1 MVIYDPE
8 DLMAQFNRIERYQ
21 RYFELLE
28 LLEQYDQEVQ
38 ECLTLMD
45 RLLAEMTPGVQNA
58 PQISPDLNWVTARGS
73 EDRLADWMRENMP
86 APQAN
91 ADEPL
96 WNSEDEVDWEYRMSE
111 APTSSP

>member
-1 MVIYDPE
+1 MKKIRWGFVLFGVSMLLFYFCFGLTAADPVVQMVIYDPE

-58 PQISPDLNWVTARGS
+58 PQISPDLN
-73 EDRLADWMRENMP
+73 
-86 APQAN
+86 
-91 ADEPL
+91 
-96 WNSEDEVDWEYRMSE
+96 
-111 APTSSP
+111 